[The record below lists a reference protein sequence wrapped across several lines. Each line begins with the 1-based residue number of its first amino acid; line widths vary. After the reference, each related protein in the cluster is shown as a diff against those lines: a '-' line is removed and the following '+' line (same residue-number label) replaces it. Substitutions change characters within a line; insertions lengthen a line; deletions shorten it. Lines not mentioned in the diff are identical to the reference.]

1 MVDLASAKE
10 LLPLGSEDIKIYLIG
25 VFGVKTWWLWLVVKM
40 TAAGSGTGSGRRV
53 MVNINWGN

>member
-25 VFGVKTWWLWLVVKM
+25 VFGVKVMDSYMVVV
-40 TAAGSGTGSGRRV
+40 AGGEDDGCWQWHWQWQEGD
-53 MVNINWGN
+53 G